1 MGWSRQRAGTVM
13 AISRVSS
20 TSAQATTIT
29 IPTHQ
34 SGDLI
39 LIGAA
44 RNNST
49 PPTLPAG
56 WVQIAASGAGL
67 TNNSITLGWKIAK
80 SSIETSGTWTNA
92 ISLHCAV
99 YRGSAGYLHTN
110 TSAVTT
116 STTTTVNYAALT
128 GQRIGILDCWYL
140 AFVFQNDTTN
150 LLETAPTGMTNV
162 NVETI
167 AGIGKSA
174 FHDTNSTLLAAWTTR
189 TVTLAN
195 AAASR
200 PYVINLIEID
210 APAFG
215 GGGFRPVNI
224 RGGADQ

>member
-1 MGWSRQRAGTVM
+1 M
-13 AISRVSS
+13 AISRVGSAS
-20 TSAQATTIT
+20 TQGSATIT
-29 IPTHQ
+29 IPTHK

-49 PPTLPAG
+49 APTLPAG
-56 WVQIAASGAGL
+56 WVQIIISGSGL

-80 SSIETSGTWTNA
+80 SSSETSGSWTNA
-92 ISLHCAV
+92 TSLHCAV
-99 YRGSAGYLHTN
+99 YRGSAGYLHSN
-110 TSAVTT
+110 VFSLTT
-116 STTTTVNYAALT
+116 STTTTVSYTGLT
-128 GQRIGILDCWYL
+128 GQRVGVLDCWYL

-200 PYVINLIEID
+200 PYVMNLIEID

-215 GGGFRPVNI
+215 GGSYSPIDNI
-224 RGGADQ
+224 LIG